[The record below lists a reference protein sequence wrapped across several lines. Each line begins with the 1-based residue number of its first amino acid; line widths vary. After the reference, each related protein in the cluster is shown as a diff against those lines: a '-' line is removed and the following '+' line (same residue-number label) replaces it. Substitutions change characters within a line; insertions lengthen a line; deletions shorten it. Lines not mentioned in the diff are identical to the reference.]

1 VGDVAECVKK
11 IAYAKPDVS
20 TAVTACLLRALVEIN
35 SAWNEEMEKSVS
47 VKTPKELSSIAGWTV
62 QKLLEEREG
71 AGIRLGKTFTFW
83 VKAYG
88 SEVSIFSLFL
98 CN

>member
-1 VGDVAECVKK
+1 M
-11 IAYAKPDVS
+11 AYAKPTAS

-35 SAWNEEMEKSVS
+35 GVWNEEMGKSIF
-47 VKTPKELSSIAGWTV
+47 VKTPKELSSIAGWTI
-62 QKLLEEREG
+62 QKLLKEREG

-88 SEVSIFSLFL
+88 PRVSISSLFL